1 MKGIIAFVDTVH
13 EVLENRLTQAG
24 YHCIDFTSK
33 SFEDL
38 EASANDFTGIVIRS
52 RFPMERSFLA
62 KCSQLKWL
70 ARSGAGLENID
81 LNACN
86 ELGITV
92 YSSPEGNQQAVA
104 EHALGMLLNML
115 NKIIP
120 ANLSVSNGN
129 WERELHRGKEL
140 FGRSVGIIGY
150 GHMGHSFAQLLKA
163 FSCKIYAYD
172 KYKTVEEEGI
182 IDCSLAELKQNAE
195 IISLHLPQSP
205 ETQHYIDAKFI
216 SDLQHPIYLI
226 NTARGRH
233 VDSKALLD
241 GIASKKILGAALDV
255 LEFES
260 SSFGK
265 LDNNSTYKKLID
277 NDRIII
283 TPHVA
288 GWTEESYFKLSN
300 VLADKILAE

>member
-1 MKGIIAFVDTVH
+1 MKGIVAFVDTVH
-13 EVLENRLTQAG
+13 EILEERLTKAG

-33 SFEDL
+33 SLEEL
-38 EASANDFTGIVIRS
+38 EASAKDFTGIVIRS
-52 RFPMERSFLA
+52 RFPMNRPFLK

-81 LNACN
+81 LNACD

-92 YSSPEGNQQAVA
+92 HSSPEGNQQAVA

-120 ANLSVSNGN
+120 ATISVSQGK
-129 WERELHRGKEL
+129 WDRELHRGKEL
-140 FGRSVGIIGY
+140 SGRSVGIIGY
-150 GHMGHSFAQLLKA
+150 GHMGQSFAQLLKA

-182 IDCSLAELKQNAE
+182 INCTLEELKQHAE
-195 IISLHLPQSP
+195 IISLHLPQSS
-205 ETQHYIDAKFI
+205 ETHHFINEDFI
-216 SDLQHPIYLI
+216 SDLVHPIYVI
-226 NTARGRH
+226 NTARGKH
-233 VDSKALLD
+233 LSSEALLK
-241 GIASKKILGAALDV
+241 GIETGKVMGAALDV
-255 LEFES
+255 LEYES

-265 LDNNSTYKKLID
+265 LNNNETYQNLIH
-277 NDRIII
+277 NNRIII

-288 GWTEESYFKLSN
+288 GWTVESYFKLSN
-300 VLADKILAE
+300 VLADKILA